1 MRFDMATRCSAA
13 FPAGEGVMQTSLAKW
28 LRWRSYRRW
37 EKAVRLIGRRA
48 VDIQAA
54 TGCSW
59 EQAKARAFV
68 LPVAAPRD
76 VDRGE
81 LNLSKALRLIPGDGV
96 LPNRSP
102 TRPVPPAAHAAPET
116 KESPIWRVV
125 HGVDT

>member
-1 MRFDMATRCSAA
+1 MR
-13 FPAGEGVMQTSLAKW
+13 TSLAKW

-59 EQAKARAFV
+59 EQAKARALM

-76 VDRGE
+76 VDCGE
-81 LNLSKALRLIPGDGV
+81 LNRSNALRLIPGDGV
-96 LPNRSP
+96 LPNRLP
-102 TRPVPPAAHAAPET
+102 TRPEPPAAHAAPET

-125 HGVDT
+125 HGVDA